1 MNTCN
6 LKLVPCISG
15 NSAYGRC
22 LLCAEGQKDIKFLS
36 SQDSSLISREVN
48 RKQFA
53 ELVEHDEHTVE
64 ISSLRTMT
72 RLNMP
77 VHIGFWVLEHAKL
90 LLLRFYYD
98 FLLKYIDKQDF
109 VLVQM
114 DTDSIYAGF
123 GQNTLYQ
130 CVKRHLRA
138 QFVVEFDKWMVKSY
152 CETHKRHFLSVHSQV
167 DIGNNKVVAKELKS
181 IF

>member
-90 LLLRFYYD
+90 LLLRFY
-98 FLLKYIDKQDF
+98 FILLPLLENLYFIKATIHLLDCKWLIYIC
-109 VLVQM
+109 
-114 DTDSIYAGF
+114 IYIK
-123 GQNTLYQ
+123 L
-130 CVKRHLRA
+130 
-138 QFVVEFDKWMVKSY
+138 
-152 CETHKRHFLSVHSQV
+152 
-167 DIGNNKVVAKELKS
+167 
-181 IF
+181 